1 MLIGYAITLAVLAAF
16 IALLVSIAAGRKE
29 LLQLLRKHT
38 DRYSIIALLA
48 IMAFFVAFS
57 LLLVHPVEQLYFD
70 ENIYQGIAM
79 NILAHGNALWCQYGT
94 GYLSSCYSNQ
104 VYHDPVGWCV
114 FIAMAFAA
122 FGIGIGTA
130 YGLELLVG
138 ALSIAAVFLL
148 ASVLIERRGAAA
160 ISALIFATMPL
171 LYIWSRTQA
180 DIDLPFMMLAAFAF
194 FFFVVFMKKRSFNTL
209 AMFAFSLVLAA
220 YMRIEAMLLVGV
232 FALLMVAFGDE
243 GIRKAIGRNIGA
255 IGEALADNTKVIL
268 LLIAFI
274 VLLGPELYYISL
286 EAANPSYGQ
295 PTGQA
300 VLSVANFENN
310 FMTNAYFVLGT
321 FAGMNSNGSY
331 PLVFSETAMVL
342 AIIGTLLFALDGRHR
357 NRFGV
362 LAVLWLWFLAY
373 FVFYT
378 AFYAGAA
385 TYGVD
390 SRFMLQLLPPLS
402 VLGALAVFELGD
414 GAAAAVRA
422 CGKISKAAG
431 GAAFC
436 LVSVA
441 AICAAVLYPFLA
453 IAPVIT
459 MSPQQM
465 PQQTVILKAV
475 NFFYGNYGAVPKN
488 CIVFSFTPDIW
499 YEVNVSSAQIGDM
512 GNPTPSEKSYSCAVM
527 DYGYWCV
534 VPPYRNTTCETL
546 RGKYDVGALATGSA
560 GDGYNT
566 TLYRIL
572 NYS

>member
-1 MLIGYAITLAVLAAF
+1 MLIGYAIPLAVVASF
-16 IALLVSIAAGRKE
+16 IGLLSFMVLGRKE
-29 LLQLLRKHT
+29 LAQLLHKST
-38 DRYSIIALLA
+38 SRYSILALLA
-48 IMAFFVAFS
+48 ILAFFVAFS
-57 LLLVHPVEQLYFD
+57 LLYVHPVEQLYFD

-94 GYLSSCYSNQ
+94 GNLANCYSNQ

-122 FGIGIGTA
+122 FGTGIGTA

-148 ASVLIERRGAAA
+148 SSVLFERKSIAV

-180 DIDLPFMMLAAFAF
+180 DIDLPFMMLAVFAF
-194 FFFVVFMKKRSFNTL
+194 FFFTVFSRKKSFNAL

-220 YMRIEAMLLVGV
+220 YMRIEAMLLVAV
-232 FALLMVAFGDE
+232 FALLLVLFGDLGVRDE
-243 GIRKAIGRNIGA
+243 IRKNIGA
-255 IGEALADNTKVIL
+255 IRIALADNTKALL

-274 VLLGPELYYISL
+274 VLLTPELYYISL
-286 EAANPSYGQ
+286 EAASPSYGQ
-295 PTGQA
+295 PAGQP
-300 VLSVANFENN
+300 VLSLSNFGNN
-310 FMTNAYFVLGT
+310 LGTNAYFVFGALSN
-321 FAGMNSNGSY
+321 MNSPGSY
-331 PLVFSETAMVL
+331 PLVFSETAMAL
-342 AIIGTLLFALDGRHR
+342 AIIGTLLFAADGRHR

-362 LAVLWLWFLAY
+362 LAVLWLWFFAY

-390 SRFMLQLLPPLS
+390 SRFMLQLMPPLS

-414 GAAAAVRA
+414 WAWAITQSGA
-422 CGKISKAAG
+422 GKSKAAG
-431 GAAFC
+431 SAAFC
-436 LVSVA
+436 LVCA
-441 AICAAVLYPFLA
+441 AVVCAAVLYPFLA
-453 IAPVIT
+453 VAPVIT
-459 MSPQQM
+459 MSPQEM

-475 NFFYGNYGAVPKN
+475 NFFYGNYNSVPKD
-488 CIVFSFTPDIW
+488 CLVFSFTPDIW
-499 YEVNVSSAQIGDM
+499 YEVNVSSAQIGDLA
-512 GNPTPSEKSYSCAVM
+512 NPTPSEKAYGCAVM

-534 VPPYRNTTCETL
+534 VPPYRNTTCEMD
-546 RGKYDVGALATGSA
+546 RGEYRMSALATGSA
-560 GDGYNT
+560 GNGNNVSF
-566 TLYRIL
+566 YRIL